1 MITPGTQRTRVGGFF
16 MLLQWSKTNMSKK
29 SHSQTPAIGKLGLL
43 LTVACSGSAVMILEL
58 LGTRIIAPYYGV
70 SLYVWSSLIAV
81 TMIALATGYYLGG
94 FLADRY
100 PRIRLAHIFTLASL
114 TTVLI
119 PFISGPVMQLT
130 NPLGMRVGAFVSA
143 LLLFSVPL
151 TALAMVGPFAI
162 KLATRDLR
170 GVGRAVGS
178 VYAVSTLGSVLATLL
193 LGFYLLPL
201 FGTRSIIFS
210 LSLLLFIWA
219 MPLMWRDKDGFN
231 QAAAGLPLWVAGA
244 VVGLLSI
251 NGYATPHASG
261 KAFKLIHAE
270 ESVYGWVRVVDD
282 LHNGHRLLLSDSSV
296 LSAVELEHGRSLL
309 SYQAVLGGLP
319 LFRPQAKDALLI
331 GLGGG
336 HVALDLKAKGLTTD
350 TIEIDPAV
358 ASAALEYFHFKPTG
372 EFIVGDA
379 RYEITKLHKHY
390 DFIIH
395 DCFTGGSEPTHLL
408 TAEML
413 RELSGLLTE
422 QGVLAL
428 NYVGF
433 TQGEG
438 VEAVA
443 SVYKTLKSVLP
454 EVRVFITVKEE
465 FTDFI
470 FLASNKP
477 IALDSSNPDRRI
489 QWLLEH
495 AYSIDDR
502 QGIVLTDDFNPLE
515 SMQLRKAEEYR
526 KVFMQRIDPELLFL

>member
-1 MITPGTQRTRVGGFF
+1 

-29 SHSQTPAIGKLGLL
+29 PNSQTPAIGKLGLL
-43 LTVACSGSAVMILEL
+43 LTVACSGGAVMILEL

-81 TMIALATGYYLGG
+81 TMIALAVGYYLGG

-119 PFISGPVMQLT
+119 PFIGGPVMQLT
-130 NPLGMRVGAFVSA
+130 NPMGIRAGAFASA
-143 LLLFSVPL
+143 LLLFGVPL

-162 KLATRDLR
+162 KLAAQDLR
-170 GVGRAVGS
+170 EVGRAVGS

-219 MPLMWRDKDGFN
+219 MPLMWRDKAGFN
-231 QAAAGLPLWVAGA
+231 KVSAGLPLWFAGIA
-244 VVGLLSI
+244 VGLLSA
-251 NGYATPHASG
+251 NGYATPHAAG
-261 KAFKLIHAE
+261 KGFKVVHEE

-296 LSAVELEHGRSLL
+296 LSAVELERGRSLL

-319 LFRPQAKDALLI
+319 LFRPRATDALLI

-336 HVALDLKAKGLTTD
+336 HVASDLKSKGLATD

-358 ASAALEYFHFKPTG
+358 ASAALDYFHFKPTG
-372 EFIVGDA
+372 DFIVGDA
-379 RYEITKLHKHY
+379 RYEITQLKKQY

-408 TAEML
+408 TVEML
-413 RELSGLLTE
+413 RELRGLLKK

-433 TQGEG
+433 THGEG
-438 VEAVA
+438 ADAVA
-443 SVYKTLKSVLP
+443 SVYKTLKTVLP
-454 EVRVFITVKEE
+454 EVSVYITEKAE

-470 FLASNKP
+470 FLASQEP
-477 IALDSSNPDRRI
+477 IALDRNNSDRRV
-489 QWLLEH
+489 QWLLDH
-495 AYSIDDR
+495 AYAIDDR
-502 QGIVLTDDFNPLE
+502 DGIVITDDFNPLE
-515 SMQLRKAEEYR
+515 SMQVRKAEEYR
-526 KVFMQRIDPELLFL
+526 KVFMQRIAPELLFL